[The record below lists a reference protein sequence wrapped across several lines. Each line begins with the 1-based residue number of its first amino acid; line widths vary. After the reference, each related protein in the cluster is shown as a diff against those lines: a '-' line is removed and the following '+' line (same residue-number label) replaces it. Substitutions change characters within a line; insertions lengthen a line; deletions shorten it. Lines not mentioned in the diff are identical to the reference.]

1 MGSRIFE
8 SGNAQQM
15 TKLSKYVFLSLNHF
29 NGTYD
34 ARIRRETWSLKNV
47 NLKFVLPCLLFVIK
61 PIFATSGFPTPGWVT
76 AIGAVF
82 VIVVMVAA
90 AGAGIIRE
98 VMTHLLITISKIGLK
113 ATFTSAFWQSSYEI
127 NMVKMTTKY
136 VESPN
141 FYSSLFFTNF
151 TKSLLLNGYGQFFYN
166 FIKGNCFC

>member
-1 MGSRIFE
+1 M
-8 SGNAQQM
+8 
-15 TKLSKYVFLSLNHF
+15 
-29 NGTYD
+29 
-34 ARIRRETWSLKNV
+34 
-47 NLKFVLPCLLFVIK
+47 K

-76 AIGAVF
+76 AMGAVF

-98 VMTHLLITISKIGLK
+98 VMTHLLITISKIGQK

-141 FYSSLFFTNF
+141 LLVTIFHKFY
-151 TKSLLLNGYGQFFYN
+151 KIPLLNGYWQFFYN
-166 FIKGNCFC
+166 FIK

>member
-1 MGSRIFE
+1 
-8 SGNAQQM
+8 M

-34 ARIRRETWSLKNV
+34 ARIRREIETWSLKNV

-151 TKSLLLNGYGQFFYN
+151 TKSLLLNGYGQFLYN

>member
-1 MGSRIFE
+1 M
-8 SGNAQQM
+8 
-15 TKLSKYVFLSLNHF
+15 
-29 NGTYD
+29 
-34 ARIRRETWSLKNV
+34 
-47 NLKFVLPCLLFVIK
+47 FVIK

-127 NMVKMTTKY
+127 NMVICSANEICQPLSSNGELAKVGYIVFPTVIKIY
-136 VESPN
+136 ISKSP
-141 FYSSLFFTNF
+141 
-151 TKSLLLNGYGQFFYN
+151 
-166 FIKGNCFC
+166 

>member
-1 MGSRIFE
+1 M
-8 SGNAQQM
+8 
-15 TKLSKYVFLSLNHF
+15 
-29 NGTYD
+29 
-34 ARIRRETWSLKNV
+34 
-47 NLKFVLPCLLFVIK
+47 K

-98 VMTHLLITISKIGLK
+98 VMTHLLITIYIGQK

-141 FYSSLFFTNF
+141 LLVTIFHEFY
-151 TKSLLLNGYGQFFYN
+151 KIPLLNGYGQFFYN
-166 FIKGNCFC
+166 FIKGNRFCQ